1 MVKLKKIIIVIKEL
15 RKKIKNQN
23 NKGQIKNMI
32 PSIWIEKWS
41 WKLIKFLQ
49 KYQGKKLE

>member
-1 MVKLKKIIIVIKEL
+1 MVKLKKNNNCYKRIE
-15 RKKIKNQN
+15 KKIINQN
-23 NKGQIKNMI
+23 NKGQIENMI

-49 KYQGKKLE
+49 KCQGKKLE

>member
-1 MVKLKKIIIVIKEL
+1 MVKLKKIIIVIKGL
-15 RKKIKNQN
+15 RKKNRYQN
-23 NKGQIKNMI
+23 HKGQIKNMI
-32 PSIWIEKWS
+32 PSIWIKKWS

>member
-1 MVKLKKIIIVIKEL
+1 
-15 RKKIKNQN
+15 
-23 NKGQIKNMI
+23 MI

-41 WKLIKFLQ
+41 WKLIKVLQ